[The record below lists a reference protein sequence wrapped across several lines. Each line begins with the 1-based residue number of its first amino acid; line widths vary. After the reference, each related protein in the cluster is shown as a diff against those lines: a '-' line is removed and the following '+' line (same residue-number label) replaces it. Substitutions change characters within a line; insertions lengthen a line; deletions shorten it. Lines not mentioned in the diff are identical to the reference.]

1 MTGKRYIR
9 RFGTVCG
16 LMQSKEIKA
25 EARGQEK
32 KIFLRNRKMPVSDI
46 IRSIPAGKGL
56 TEEMELKHWFS
67 QKEKEEEQISK
78 QGYFQQ
84 RKKLNPEV
92 FRKLNRAYL
101 KDFYSS
107 EEEVRT
113 WNGYVVFA
121 IDGTKAEIPNSEEN
135 RKTFGMRDNRVHW

>member
-1 MTGKRYIR
+1 MTGERYIR

-16 LMQSKEIKA
+16 LMQTEEIKA

-32 KIFLRNRKMPVSDI
+32 KIFVWNRKMPVCDI
-46 IRSIPAGKGL
+46 IRSIAVRKGL
-56 TEEMELKHWFS
+56 TEEMELKNYFC
-67 QKEKEEEQISK
+67 QRAKKEGQISK

-101 KDFYSS
+101 KDFYGR

-113 WNGYVVFA
+113 WNGYVVFT

>member
-1 MTGKRYIR
+1 MTGKRYIQ
-9 RFGTVCG
+9 RFGIVCE
-16 LMQSKEIKA
+16 LLQTEEIKA
-25 EARGQEK
+25 EARGK
-32 KIFLRNRKMPVSDI
+32 ATKIFVRNRKMPVCDI
-46 IRSIPAGKGL
+46 IKSIPARKGL
-56 TEEMELKHWFS
+56 TEEMELKHWFC

-101 KDFYSS
+101 KDFYGS

-135 RKTFGMRDNRVHW
+135 RETFGMRDSPGHW

>member
-16 LMQSKEIKA
+16 LMQTEEIKA
-25 EARGQEK
+25 EARGKEK
-32 KIFLRNRKMPVSDI
+32 KIFVRNRKMPVCDI
-46 IRSIPAGKGL
+46 IRSILVQKGL
-56 TEEMELKHWFS
+56 TEGMELKHWFC
-67 QKEKEEEQISK
+67 QNGKGEEQISK

-92 FRKLNRAYL
+92 FRKLNRSYL

-107 EEEVRT
+107 EEEVST

-135 RKTFGMRDNRVHW
+135 RKTFGMQGKLYGE